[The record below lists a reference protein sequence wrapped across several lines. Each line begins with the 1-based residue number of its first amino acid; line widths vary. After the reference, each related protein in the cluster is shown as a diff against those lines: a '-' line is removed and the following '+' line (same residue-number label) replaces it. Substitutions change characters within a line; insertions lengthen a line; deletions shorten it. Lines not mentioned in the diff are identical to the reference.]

1 MKSRSRRLAE
11 KSLAAMLAAI
21 EVYNKPSFAHRED
34 SFAILAVSAWELLLK
49 ARILQLDGNRLAALL
64 EYENRPTAS
73 GTKTCRYR
81 RRNRSGNHVT
91 IGLFKAFDTLA
102 QHYADALPSA
112 LRANLEVLVEL
123 RDNSVHFFNPGSS
136 LIYRMHEIA
145 AACVKN
151 YVHASQRWFA
161 LDLSDYRIFLMPL
174 AFVGAPALVE
184 GVSLNAEERHF
195 AQYLS
200 QIVPAND
207 DPSDDFNVAVR
218 VEIQVRRSKE
228 AGATPFLLSNDPG
241 AMPVRLDEADIRER
255 FPWSYDNLTQR
266 LQQRYTNFKA
276 NEKYHQVR
284 RPLESDPKLCH
295 ERYLDPGNPKSGKK
309 RFYNANVLRVFDQ
322 HFSRRTVDP
331 AGADGTGAD

>member
-1 MKSRSRRLAE
+1 
-11 KSLAAMLAAI
+11 MLAAI

-64 EYENRPTAS
+64 EYENRPNAN
-73 GTKTCRYR
+73 GTKTRRQR

-91 IGLFKAFDTLA
+91 IGLFKALDLLV
-102 QHYADALPSA
+102 QHYGDDLPTA
-112 LRANLEVLVEL
+112 LRSNLEVLVEM
-123 RDNSVHFFNPGSS
+123 RDNSVHFFNSASS
-136 LIYRMHEIA
+136 LIHRLHEVA

-174 AFVGAPALVE
+174 SFVGAPQLVE
-184 GVSLNAEERHF
+184 GIALNAEERHF
-195 AQYLS
+195 VQYLA
-200 QIVPAND
+200 QVVPAND
-207 DPSDDFNVAVR
+207 DPADDFNVAVR

-228 AGATPFLLSNDPG
+228 TGATPFVLSNDP
-241 AMPVRLDEADIRER
+241 AAIPVRLDEADIRER
-255 FPWSYDNLTQR
+255 FPWSYDNLTKR
-266 LQQRYTNFKA
+266 LQQRYANFKA

-295 ERYLDPGNPKSGKK
+295 ERYLDPGNLKSGKK
-309 RFYNANVLRVFDQ
+309 RFYNANVLKVFDH
-322 HFSRRTVDP
+322 HFTRRAPDLTS
-331 AGADGTGAD
+331 ADSNDGV